1 MKTEYE
7 EVTKLKVSKGVHVRQ
22 DVRPHGPPREQV
34 GRPLINGVT
43 GSDRAMGRKKLP
55 FCQSRVTEAGDG
67 RPRGPFC
74 QPPADRRG
82 QHRQNRGH
90 GRTG

>member
-43 GSDRAMGRKKLP
+43 GSDRAWAGRN
-55 FCQSRVTEAGDG
+55 CHSANHE
-67 RPRGPFC
+67 
-74 QPPADRRG
+74 
-82 QHRQNRGH
+82 
-90 GRTG
+90 